1 MFFSL
6 KTLHLQFSTLKCFKD
21 NKLISKSYFNLDLK
35 FISHDIE
42 NKKTLIDSVI
52 QKLHF
57 EKTYEKITLQK
68 ITNVNVSTNF
78 MEISLKDMNDFQKI
92 MLQN

>member
-6 KTLHLQFSTLKCFKD
+6 KTLHSQLSTLKCFKD
-21 NKLISKSYFNLDLK
+21 NKLISTSYFNLDLK

-42 NKKTLIDSVI
+42 NKMTLIDSVI
-52 QKLHF
+52 KKLHF

-92 MLQN
+92 MLQD